1 MTDSEQLAALLR
13 RDFPNLVPTDNPAWS
28 RAPALRVIDCVL
40 SLNRDYN
47 QFVVPRL
54 DAFEGRFPAVETV
67 LQLRSLIKSYKS
79 LAAFA
84 NDALDYNDPGRAAT
98 LRGIVEYLVRTALG
112 GHGPETDQLN
122 TWAEHARP
130 QDYLVVQ
137 IPGFGLAGFQ
147 YLRML
152 FGANTT
158 KPDVHVSRYVASA
171 VGHPVSD
178 VQALLLLEDAGNL
191 GGVPLRDI
199 DPTMWETSARNP
211 GRGTV

>member
-1 MTDSEQLAALLR
+1 MTDSEQLAALLQ
-13 RDFPNLVPTDNPAWS
+13 RDFPNLVPPDNSAWS

-54 DAFEGRFPAVETV
+54 NAFEGRFPAVETV
-67 LQLRSLIKSYKS
+67 LQLRALIKSYKS

-98 LRGIVEYLVRTALG
+98 LRGVVEYLVRTALG
-112 GHGPETDQLN
+112 GTGPETDQLKA
-122 TWAEHARP
+122 WAEHARP
-130 QDYLVVQ
+130 QDYLVLQ

-152 FGANTT
+152 FGANTA
-158 KPDVHVSRYVASA
+158 KPDVHVSRYVANA

-178 VQALLLLEDAGNL
+178 VQALLLLEDASHL
-191 GGVPLRDI
+191 VKVRLRNI
-199 DPTMWETSARNP
+199 DTTMWESAA
-211 GRGTV
+211 RGP

>member
-1 MTDSEQLAALLR
+1 MTESEQLAALLT
-13 RDFPNLVPTDNPAWS
+13 RDFPNLAPSTNRAWS
-28 RAPALRVIDCVL
+28 RAPALRVVDCVL
-40 SLNRDYN
+40 SLNRHYD
-47 QFVVPRL
+47 QFVLPRL
-54 DAFEGRFPAVETV
+54 DAFEGRFPAVETI
-67 LQLRSLIKSYKS
+67 LQLRALIKSYKS
-79 LAAFA
+79 PTAFA
-84 NDALDYNDPGRAAT
+84 NDALDCNDPARAAT
-98 LRGIVEYLVRTALG
+98 LRGIVEYLVRAALG
-112 GHGPETDQLN
+112 GTGPETEQLKA
-122 TWAEHARP
+122 WAQRARP
-130 QDYLVVQ
+130 QDYLVLQ

-152 FGANTT
+152 FDANTT
-158 KPDVHVSRYVASA
+158 KPDVHVSRYVAGA